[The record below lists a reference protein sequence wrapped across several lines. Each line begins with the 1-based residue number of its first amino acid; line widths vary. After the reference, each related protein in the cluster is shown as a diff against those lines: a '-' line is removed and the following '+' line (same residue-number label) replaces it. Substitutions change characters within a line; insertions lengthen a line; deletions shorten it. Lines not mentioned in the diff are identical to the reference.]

1 MVTIKVFEDGNSEPA
16 SWFTIGKPEP
26 TQDGNYACTIE
37 LPDLKPSPIFGVTPI
52 DAMENALGIAK
63 ASASR
68 VKGPTAYAV
77 D

>member
-16 SWFTIGKPEP
+16 SWFTIGKPVQVQGGDY
-26 TQDGNYACTIE
+26 TCTIE

-63 ASASR
+63 ASVSR
-68 VKGPTAYAV
+68 VKAPSAYTV
-77 D
+77 E